1 MLDPQLLISDILK
14 AVPVGFVLS
23 FFIGPVFFVLLET
36 SATKGGR
43 AAVALDLGVVV
54 ADFLF
59 IVIAFLS
66 SFKLLKQLTDHPAMY
81 LFGGVIMAFYGLISI
96 IRKPKKESIENETE
110 LELPKNN
117 YLNLF
122 FKGFFLNFINIGVLA
137 FWLALII
144 IFSPQLGMN
153 PVRIFVFF
161 GTILVSYFI
170 VDLGK
175 IYLAKQ
181 LKNKMT
187 PRRVTRIR
195 KFIGVIIL
203 LGGLYLIYEGFSDSK
218 GINHTIDNIK
228 NIEHQASQKITRPH

>member
-1 MLDPQLLISDILK
+1 MIDTSILISDILK
-14 AVPVGFVLS
+14 AIPVGFVLS

-43 AAVALDLGVVV
+43 AAVALDLGVIT

-59 IVIAFLS
+59 IVIAYLS
-66 SFKLLKQLTDHPAMY
+66 SYQLLKQLTHHPALY
-81 LFGGVIMAFYGLISI
+81 VLGGMIMSFYGLVTLIK
-96 IRKPKKESIENETE
+96 KPVKESLENKTE

-137 FWLALII
+137 FWLALIVL
-144 IFSPQLGMN
+144 FSPQLGMN
-153 PVRIFVFF
+153 TLRIFVFF
-161 GTILVSYFI
+161 GTVLISYFI

-181 LKNKMT
+181 LKNKLT
-187 PRRVTRIR
+187 PLWIARIR
-195 KFIGVIIL
+195 KFIGLIIL
-203 LGGLYLIYEGFSDSK
+203 IGGLYIIYEGFYGKQHIKDT
-218 GINHTIDNIK
+218 IHTIK
-228 NIEHQASQKITRPH
+228 RIERH

>member
-1 MLDPQLLISDILK
+1 MDIHILISDILK
-14 AVPVGFVLS
+14 AIPVGFILS

-43 AAVALDLGVVV
+43 AAVALDLGVLT

-59 IVIAFLS
+59 IVIAYLS
-66 SFKLLKQLTDHPAMY
+66 SYQLLKQLTHHPALY
-81 LFGGVIMAFYGLISI
+81 LLGGMIMAFYGLVSI
-96 IRKPKKESIENETE
+96 IRKPKKESLENQTE

-122 FKGFFLNFINIGVLA
+122 FKGFFLNFINVGVLA
-137 FWLALII
+137 FWLALIVL
-144 IFSPQLGMN
+144 FSPQLDMN

-161 GTILVSYFI
+161 GTILVSYFT

-175 IYLAKQ
+175 ILLAKQ
-181 LKNKMT
+181 LKNKLT
-187 PRRVTRIR
+187 QAHIVKIR

-203 LGGLYLIYEGFSDSK
+203 LGGLYVIYEGTSDK
-218 GINHTIDNIK
+218 K
-228 NIEHQASQKITRPH
+228 NINNTIQTIQKINDEI

>member
-1 MLDPQLLISDILK
+1 MIEPSVLWGDILK
-14 AVPVGFVLS
+14 AIPVGIVLS

-43 AAVALDLGVVV
+43 AAIALDLGVLS

-59 IVIAFLS
+59 IVIAYLS
-66 SFKLLKQLTDHPAMY
+66 SYQLLKQLTHHPALY
-81 LFGGVIMAFYGLISI
+81 VLGGMIMAFYGLVTLIK
-96 IRKPKKESIENETE
+96 KPQKESLENKTE

-117 YLNLF
+117 YLNLY
-122 FKGFFLNFINIGVLA
+122 FKGFFLNFINMGVLA
-137 FWLALII
+137 FWLALIVL
-144 IFSPQLGMN
+144 FSPQLDMN

-161 GTILVSYFI
+161 GTVLLAYFM

-187 PRRVTRIR
+187 PQWIARIR
-195 KFIGVIIL
+195 KFIGLVIL
-203 LGGLYLIYEGFSDSK
+203 LGGLYIIAEGFGHGRDL
-218 GINHTIDNIK
+218 NDTIDTIRT
-228 NIEHQASQKITRPH
+228 IENNH